1 MHTNRPS
8 TKMPSLKQQQQQ
20 QQEETQ
26 QQQQQQ
32 EEECNTLFS

>member
-8 TKMPSLKQQQQQ
+8 TKMPSLKQQQQ